1 MNFKNFMKSTIPL
14 NSHSFIKNTQFLPLN
29 KKNHSISSH
38 NLKDIY
44 NKLPQKE
51 NIKINNQSTI
61 AVIRKRILNAKNII
75 SSSNLNLIKILK
87 NLKTKKIQKNR
98 SK

>member
-1 MNFKNFMKSTIPL
+1 MKTTIHIQ
-14 NSHSFIKNTQFLPLN
+14 SHSFLKNSQIFPFN
-29 KKNHSISSH
+29 KKIHSISSH

-61 AVIRKRILNAKNII
+61 AVIRKRILNAKNIT

-87 NLKTKKIQKNR
+87 NLKTKKN
-98 SK
+98 SKK